1 MKLRAHDDVRSFLD
15 AASPLLLRDEARHN
29 LVFGICS
36 TLVEAPDAYAT
47 FHLWTLES
55 EGEVVWVALMTPP
68 FNIIV
73 TRPAQ
78 ADPLDFAVEALHSEG
93 VSLPGATGALPEV
106 DEFADRWERLTGV
119 KRRLRMAQGVY
130 AARTARPPQ
139 GVPGE
144 MRFAAKP
151 DRDLLVEWVRDF
163 TAESTPAEAPHLD
176 VDEIVDHRIGSS
188 GGGFALWDDAG
199 ETVSISGFGGE
210 TPSGV
215 RIGPVYTPPAL
226 RRRGYASA
234 LVAEL
239 TRRLLEG
246 GRDYCFLYTDLA
258 NPTSNRIYQQVGYE
272 RVCDSAEY
280 AFEGASG

>member
-1 MKLRAHDDVRSFLD
+1 MKLRAHDDVHSFVD
-15 AASPLLLRDEARHN
+15 AASPLLLPDEARYN
-29 LVFGICS
+29 LIFGICN

-47 FHLWTLES
+47 FHLWTLEHG
-55 EGEVVWVALMTPP
+55 GEVVWVGLMTPP

-73 TRPAQ
+73 TRSAR
-78 ADPLDFAVEALHSEG
+78 ADALDFAVDALHSEG

-119 KRRLRMAQGVY
+119 KRRLRMAHGIY
-130 AARTARPPQ
+130 AARTTRPPQ

-163 TAESTPAEAPHLD
+163 TAESTPADAPHLD
-176 VDEIVDHRIGSS
+176 VDEIVDQRIGSS
-188 GGGFALWDDAG
+188 GGGFALWDEAG

-239 TRRLLEG
+239 TRRLLER

-280 AFEGASG
+280 AFDCASG